1 MISNDSK
8 IDWLHLVSEIGA
20 GTAEIAAL
28 YTDNQI
34 SYEEM
39 VNLIGNNAAGKI
51 KRIFSHP

>member
-8 IDWLHLVSEIGA
+8 TDWLHLVSEIGA
-20 GTAEIAAL
+20 GNAEIAAL
-28 YTDNQI
+28 YKDNQI